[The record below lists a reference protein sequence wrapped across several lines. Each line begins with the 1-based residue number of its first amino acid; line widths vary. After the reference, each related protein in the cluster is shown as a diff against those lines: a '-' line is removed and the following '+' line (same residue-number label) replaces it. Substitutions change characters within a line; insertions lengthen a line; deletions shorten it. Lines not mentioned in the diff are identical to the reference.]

1 MFKRLGAFFLDI
13 LEVVVLAF
21 ALFLFSYLLVFQ
33 PHKIDGRSMEPN
45 FHDKEFLLTN
55 KFGYKVLKESP
66 KRGDVVVLKPPNE
79 PDKEFIKRVV
89 GLPGDK
95 VAIQDGKVFVN
106 DEELKETYI
115 PENVGT
121 QGAFFLQTG
130 QEVTVPAGQ
139 FFVLGDNRT
148 NSSDSRYWGFVAM
161 KDIVGR
167 AWLVYWP
174 PSSAGT
180 ISRPSY

>member
-55 KFGYKVLKESP
+55 KFGYKVLKQSP
-66 KRGDVVVLKPPNE
+66 QRGDVVVLKPPNE

-95 VAIQDGKVFVN
+95 VSIHEGNVFVN
-106 DEELKETYI
+106 GEELNETYI
-115 PENVGT
+115 PGNVET
-121 QGAFFLQTG
+121 
-130 QEVTVPAGQ
+130 
-139 FFVLGDNRT
+139 
-148 NSSDSRYWGFVAM
+148 
-161 KDIVGR
+161 
-167 AWLVYWP
+167 
-174 PSSAGT
+174 
-180 ISRPSY
+180 

>member
-55 KFGYKVLKESP
+55 KFGYKVLKELP
-66 KRGDVVVLKPPNE
+66 QRGDVVVLKPPNE
-79 PDKEFIKRVV
+79 PDKEFIKRII
-89 GLPGDK
+89 GLPGEK
-95 VAIQDGKVFVN
+95 VAIRDGKIFIN
-106 DEELKETYI
+106 GEELKESYI

-121 QGAFFLQTG
+121 QGAFFLQTD
-130 QEVTVPAGQ
+130 QEVTVPENQ
-139 FFVLGDNRT
+139 FFVLGDNRN
-148 NSSDSRYWGFVAM
+148 NSSDSRYWGFVPV
-161 KDIVGR
+161 KEIVGK

-174 PSSAGT
+174 LSSIKT
-180 ISRPSY
+180 VSEPVY